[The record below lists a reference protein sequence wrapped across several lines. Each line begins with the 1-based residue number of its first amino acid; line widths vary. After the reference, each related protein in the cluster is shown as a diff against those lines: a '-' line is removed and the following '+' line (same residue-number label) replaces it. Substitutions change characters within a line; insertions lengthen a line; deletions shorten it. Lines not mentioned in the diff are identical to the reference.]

1 MRDTFKLLL
10 IGDSDSQLLA
20 CEALC
25 QFPAQ
30 LNVAVTINAIP
41 RDGTPESILQRA
53 AALGELWRLDFG
65 RLLTEPR
72 LRDFDAIG
80 VFLTGSKI
88 SDFRLALGL
97 LPIRERPLL
106 FCGFNGVVLQKFME
120 GISWRLGYDLIGLSG
135 QRDRDALE
143 SMLAG
148 TPFANQRTVLT
159 GMRSQLQ
166 APEDVCPHE
175 QRQRRLVLP
184 SRS

>member
-41 RDGTPESILQRA
+41 RDGTPESILERA
-53 AALGELWRLDFG
+53 AVLGELWRLDFG

-80 VFLTGSKI
+80 VFLTP
-88 SDFRLALGL
+88 RWRRNRAT
-97 LPIRERPLL
+97 E
-106 FCGFNGVVLQKFME
+106 VL
-120 GISWRLGYDLIGLSG
+120 
-135 QRDRDALE
+135 
-143 SMLAG
+143 
-148 TPFANQRTVLT
+148 
-159 GMRSQLQ
+159 
-166 APEDVCPHE
+166 
-175 QRQRRLVLP
+175 
-184 SRS
+184 